1 MRELVQL
8 IETEGREKLVLNL
21 SSVEFLASAALG
33 ELIAVHKKVAARN
46 GILKLCCVH
55 PELGRLFTVTRLD
68 SLFNIAA
75 SEADAVAARPAGGI
89 ENCRSCRSGFRL
101 LLTDTTAATFPGR
114 RPRRCG
120 RSAGRPSG
128 ATSASARAAS
138 ARSVGQT
145 RQVAGQFHGDPR
157 RIARACRP
165 ISSGRP
171 RFVSWLRPAR
181 PTTVRPT
188 SVTTG
193 TPIQKESR
201 LVVWPL

>member
-89 ENCRSCRSGFRL
+89 ENCRSCRSGFRRL
-101 LLTDTTAATFPGR
+101 LITPAPPHAAVGGLDVPGKTRGVHQR
-114 RPRRCG
+114 RLLHPIAQRGAEPARRG
-120 RSAGRPSG
+120 RSLAS
-128 ATSASARAAS
+128 SAAIR
-138 ARSVGQT
+138 T
-145 RQVAGQFHGDPR
+145 N
-157 RIARACRP
+157 
-165 ISSGRP
+165 
-171 RFVSWLRPAR
+171 
-181 PTTVRPT
+181 
-188 SVTTG
+188 
-193 TPIQKESR
+193 
-201 LVVWPL
+201 